1 MSSQER
7 NQYSTSILVNQNP
20 IDATEIVRVRLS
32 QAKLLNDEFSKFFK
46 NYYTIKSNY
55 LSQLN
60 RLVKDSQDL
69 NKNIEHSIIENQ
81 VLSREELKYY
91 NVDAIGHLSQ
101 IWNEV
106 ITEIKDE
113 IAANSRLGQV
123 VERDV
128 INPLG
133 AYTSK
138 DKRWAEIRNLHSKLS
153 EVAQTVEFNQ
163 EKVEKYQG
171 SRNSEKLEKYQSGLQ
186 SANQS
191 WDSEAPY
198 VFEVFEY
205 TDYDRLSFLRD
216 SLLRFQTAYSDALNR
231 ISQSNEKALET
242 ILNFNP
248 ETEIER
254 FAKVSSEAAYI
265 PKEARKAA
273 ESPVVPQHRS
283 GAPIGAGAA
292 TGAAIGAGPGT
303 PSGNRHSSV
312 STTATTQTHKS
323 KADSP
328 SKPPKSKTKLKSKV
342 GSIFGRKNKKNKN
355 LDIADTVP
363 ESETS
368 SISSPSRTNNRLSR
382 ASSLASRLKTQQ
394 SGSNLNPNAHHEAS
408 QSSGHHVGTGAVGA
422 AVGAVGVGAAAAGAG
437 AYASSNSNAPK
448 PISKETQGQP
458 TLGSQSSSS
467 HNVPISVNQAPL
479 KPTSRSS
486 SSANL
491 NGNSPVNPRPTESP
505 QGTTFDPRGSSEQ
518 SYFDGPNVINVHD
531 QQQGQPSQQ
540 AHGEGVHDHRAPP
553 PPPSRKT
560 QQFGS
565 QNLTNIREDGDAS
578 FESTNNRDVFA
589 PQPPVAG
596 SGAAASTG
604 NRRDIQSGL
613 FTNLNQADLEN
624 HQNKRISSFNSFG
637 GDSIGQLNPQLTG
650 SSLALN
656 NPGLFQH
663 AALTQPGLNAS
674 IAEVINAKFKDGEQI
689 TSQLVGEIAFNYLSD
704 GFDIPTRANLKI
716 HGAETFDKIIP
727 NNQFLK
733 QIDHNEF
740 EITPSS
746 ILSRTLGG
754 LKYLIKNTTAPIV
767 VHPVWRFEAHQ
778 ASVMLTIK
786 LAPHIAEQ
794 LQPGQSVEVSEL
806 SVSVAITGA
815 LATGALSKPQGTFNK
830 EKARISWR
838 FKDPIQL
845 SSTSEEKLVARFLT
859 TSEAKESDHGVVLKF
874 TINNDNGGKLIT
886 SNVELES
893 QNFTD
898 DDPFAQETWSPV
910 PSTKT
915 LVAGSYSALA

>member
-20 IDATEIVRVRLS
+20 VDATEIVRVRLS

-46 NYYTIKSNY
+46 NYYSIKSNY

-60 RLVKDSQDL
+60 KLVKDSQDL

-113 IAANSRLGQV
+113 IAANSKLGQV

-128 INPLG
+128 ITPLG

-138 DKRWAEIRNLHSKLS
+138 DKRWSEIRNLHSKLS

-186 SANQS
+186 SANQA

-254 FAKVSSEAAYI
+254 FAKVSSETTYI

-283 GAPIGAGAA
+283 GAPIGAAA
-292 TGAAIGAGPGT
+292 GAGAGAGAIGT
-303 PSGNRHSSV
+303 PSGNRHASV
-312 STTATTQTHKS
+312 STTATAQTQKS

-328 SKPPKSKTKLKSKV
+328 SKQPKSKTKLKSKV

-394 SGSNLNPNAHHEAS
+394 SGSNLNPNAHNEAS
-408 QSSGHHVGTGAVGA
+408 QSGGHHVGTGAVGA
-422 AVGAVGVGAAAAGAG
+422 AVGAVGGAAAAGA
-437 AYASSNSNAPK
+437 YATSNSNAPK
-448 PISKETQGQP
+448 PISKESQP
-458 TLGSQSSSS
+458 QPSSSS
-467 HNVPISVNQAPL
+467 QNVPTSVNQAPL

-505 QGTTFDPRGSSEQ
+505 QGTTFDPKSTEQ

-531 QQQGQPSQQ
+531 QQPQQVQQPFT
-540 AHGEGVHDHRAPP
+540 HGGDGHDHRAPP

-565 QNLTNIREDGDAS
+565 QNLTNIREDGDTS
-578 FESTNNRDVFA
+578 FESTNNRDAFA
-589 PQPPVAG
+589 PQQPPTVN
-596 SGAAASTG
+596 SSTN

-637 GDSIGQLNPQLTG
+637 GDSIRQLNPQLTG

-689 TSQLVGEIAFNYLSD
+689 SSQLVGEIAFNYLSD

-716 HGAETFDKIIP
+716 HGAENFDKVIP

-740 EITPSS
+740 EITPTS

-767 VHPVWRFEAHQ
+767 VHPVWRFEPHQ
-778 ASVMLTIK
+778 SSVMLTIK
-786 LAPHIAEQ
+786 LSPNFAEQ
-794 LQPGQSVEVSEL
+794 LQPGQTVEINEL

-830 EKARISWR
+830 EKGRISWR

-859 TSEAKESDHGVVLKF
+859 SSEAKESDHGVVLKF
-874 TINNDNGGKLIT
+874 SINNENGGKLIT

-898 DDPFAQETWSPV
+898 DDPFAQETWTPV